1 MNCSETAAQQMEWY
15 ISVSKGRR
23 EKSVLSGFELV
34 ISRRSLPPNWTA
46 ELPRCP
52 GCRAVGRGLA
62 VKAQQ
67 RGISHFRPSRHFS
80 SVANSGY
87 SSCSTS
93 LSGALLTEQLV
104 QLGSSLITLF
114 FRLFFNITFQLQ
126 LQLRLKECFH
136 MDIFTF
142 FS

>member
-1 MNCSETAAQQMEWY
+1 MNCSQTAAQQIEWY

-23 EKSVLSGFELV
+23 EKSALSGFELV
-34 ISRRSLPPNWTA
+34 ISRRSLPGNWTG
-46 ELPRCP
+46 ELPQCP
-52 GCRAVGRGLA
+52 GCRAVGKGLA

-67 RGISHFRPSRHFS
+67 RAITHFRPSRHFS

-87 SSCSTS
+87 NSCSTS
-93 LSGALLTEQLV
+93 LPGASLTEQL
-104 QLGSSLITLF
+104 GSFTDNPLF
-114 FRLFFNITFQLQ
+114 SLFFNITLQLQ

-136 MDIFTF
+136 MDTFTF

>member
-1 MNCSETAAQQMEWY
+1 MEWY

-23 EKSVLSGFELV
+23 EKSALSGFELV
-34 ISRRSLPPNWTA
+34 ISRRSLPSNWTG
-46 ELPRCP
+46 ELPQCP
-52 GCRAVGRGLA
+52 GCRAVGKGLA

-67 RGISHFRPSRHFS
+67 RAITHFRPSRHFS

-87 SSCSTS
+87 NSWSTS
-93 LSGALLTEQLV
+93 LPGASLTEQLV
-104 QLGSSLITLF
+104 QLGPSLITLF
-114 FRLFFNITFQLQ
+114 FSLFFNITLQLQ

-136 MDIFTF
+136 MDTFTF

>member
-1 MNCSETAAQQMEWY
+1 MEWY

-23 EKSVLSGFELV
+23 EKSALSGFELV
-34 ISRRSLPPNWTA
+34 ISRHSLPGNWTG
-46 ELPRCP
+46 ELPQCP
-52 GCRAVGRGLA
+52 GCRAVGKGLA

-67 RGISHFRPSRHFS
+67 RALTHFRPSRHFS

-87 SSCSTS
+87 NSCSTS
-93 LSGALLTEQLV
+93 LPGASLTEQLV
-104 QLGSSLITLF
+104 QLGPSLITLF
-114 FRLFFNITFQLQ
+114 FSLFFNITLQLQ

-136 MDIFTF
+136 MGTFTF